1 MSTRF
6 LVAALLLA
14 ASSGALALNLVAN
27 PDFDSNLDG
36 WTTSTQNG
44 GGAYRDCCF
53 GSPDSGTLRLDATN
67 FTAIAG
73 ATQCVDVHA
82 WTTIDFALRYFA
94 NYAGGYHQFKL
105 DIYDA
110 PDCTG
115 NVLDTLYPN
124 EAAAIAVDGVP
135 AAGWYEAGDY
145 GFVLAP
151 GSMSAH
157 IDLGVAGTPTTIS
170 GYMID
175 HVQVGPLEEIF
186 RDNYEAN

>member
-1 MSTRF
+1 MSARF

-14 ASSGALALNLVAN
+14 ASPGAFALNLVYN
-27 PDFDSNLDG
+27 PDFDSNADG
-36 WTTSTQNG
+36 WTLSTQTG
-44 GGAYRDCCF
+44 GGAYRDSYF
-53 GSPDSGTLRLDATN
+53 GSPNGGALRLDATS

-73 ATQCVDVHA
+73 ATQCVDVHS

-94 NYAGGYHQFKL
+94 NYVGGYHQLKL

-110 PDCTG
+110 PGCTG

-124 EAAAIAVDGVP
+124 EGAAVAVDGIP
-135 AAGWYEAGDY
+135 ATGWYEAGDY

-151 GSMSAH
+151 GSMSAQ

-186 RDNYEAN
+186 RDGFEP